1 MIKGGCDLFT
11 TKPITSDKKLYKTID
26 KHLTQLIQDNE
37 LSRTIEKERKNSIN
51 SLMGSSPTITN
62 SFDNKMNISEVANGN
77 LSYKGRLN
85 SNVTDSSIELDSID
99 ESPFGS
105 LKNIQV
111 KKKFANLIA
120 ILNTTFPDNDFSA
133 LSPTTE
139 NFHKISSEDLISRFN
154 NVMMSLGKKKENL
167 DWIWDRID
175 SHLHLI
181 PKNPISPTLIPGNLI
196 NTGSN
201 QEEYIQKPRSSSMH
215 RRFSNDTPFTTE
227 YCQIFEFR
235 PKETSIIEDLNYPY
249 QTMWSNYWF
258 IYNKKK
264 KKVAFIYLTAINKIH
279 YSMVNG
285 NRKYSNNT
293 NKKNLSEIIGEEET
307 DYDNMSM
314 DDYEEVFIDDDDE
327 DQEIDNIAI

>member
-1 MIKGGCDLFT
+1 M
-11 TKPITSDKKLYKTID
+11 
-26 KHLTQLIQDNE
+26 IQDNVA
-37 LSRTIEKERKNSIN
+37 SRTIERERKNSIN
-51 SLMGSSPTITN
+51 SLIDSSPTLLG
-62 SFDNKMNISEVANGN
+62 SLDNKMNINDSNNGILN
-77 LSYKGRLN
+77 ITKGRLY
-85 SNVTDSSIELDSID
+85 SNVTDSSVEFDSID

-120 ILNTTFPDNDFSA
+120 ILNTTFPDNDFSS

-139 NFHKISSEDLISRFN
+139 NFHRISSEDLISRFN

-181 PKNPISPTLIPGNLI
+181 PKNPISPTLVPGNMT
-196 NTGSN
+196 NH
-201 QEEYIQKPRSSSMH
+201 EEHPHKPRSSSMH
-215 RRFSNDTPFTTE
+215 RRFSNDTPLNSE

-235 PKETSIIEDLNYPY
+235 PTETSIIEDINYPY

-279 YSMVNG
+279 YSMING
-285 NRKYSNNT
+285 NRKYSNST

-314 DDYEEVFIDDDDE
+314 DDYEEVFIEDDDE
-327 DQEIDNIAI
+327 DIEIDNIAI